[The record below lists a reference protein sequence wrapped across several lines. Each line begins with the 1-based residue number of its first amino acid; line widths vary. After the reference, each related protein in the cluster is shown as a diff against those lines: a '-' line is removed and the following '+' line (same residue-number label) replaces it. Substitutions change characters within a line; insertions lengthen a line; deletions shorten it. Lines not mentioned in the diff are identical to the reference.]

1 MSIESSVAMN
11 EDNQNGPGWRVMVRR
26 DHEDNQNGPGW
37 RVMVRRDHEEDSSNS
52 DDKEIFVP
60 EQLDD
65 TDFASDE
72 PAEVESYRSRLPLDL
87 TQSFD
92 TFVIRTKRKRSV
104 SAPPRCDHS
113 NKLPRK
119 SAIKR

>member
-1 MSIESSVAMN
+1 MLERKIILYPIITMSIESSVAMN

-26 DHEDNQNGPGW
+26 DHEDA
-37 RVMVRRDHEEDSSNS
+37 MDHEEDSSNS
-52 DDKEIFVP
+52 DDNEIFVP

-72 PAEVESYRSRLPLDL
+72 PAEVESYRSRLTVDL

-92 TFVIRTKRKRSV
+92 NFVIRTKRKRSV

-119 SAIKR
+119 SP

>member
-26 DHEDNQNGPGW
+26 DHGPGW
-37 RVMVRRDHEEDSSNS
+37 RVMVRRDHEDAMDHEEDSSNS
-52 DDKEIFVP
+52 DDNEIFVP
-60 EQLDD
+60 EQLDE

-72 PAEVESYRSRLPLDL
+72 PAEVESYRSRLPVDL

-119 SAIKR
+119 SP

>member
-11 EDNQNGPGWRVMVRR
+11 EPNQNGPGWRVMVRR
-26 DHEDNQNGPGW
+26 DHEDA
-37 RVMVRRDHEEDSSNS
+37 RDEDSSNS

-60 EQLDD
+60 EQLDE

-119 SAIKR
+119 SP

>member
-11 EDNQNGPGWRVMVRR
+11 EYNQNGPGWRVMVRR
-26 DHEDNQNGPGW
+26 DQ
-37 RVMVRRDHEEDSSNS
+37 EEDSSDS

-60 EQLDD
+60 EQLDE

-72 PAEVESYRSRLPLDL
+72 PAEVESYRSRLTVDL

-119 SAIKR
+119 SP